1 MDDDFAADGI
11 IVRTAAELLQVP
23 LEEVQRLID
32 ARVLDARRIGSRVY
46 VRRAAVLA
54 LQAER
59 RDVPVQESG
68 ESFGERY
75 WRRAANTTTS

>member
-11 IVRTAAELLQVP
+11 IARTAAELLQVP

-32 ARVLDARRIGSRVY
+32 ARVLDAHRIGSRVY

-54 LQAER
+54 LQAEPLQAER
-59 RDVPVQESG
+59 RE
-68 ESFGERY
+68 
-75 WRRAANTTTS
+75 

>member
-1 MDDDFAADGI
+1 MDDDFADDGI
-11 IVRTAAELLQVP
+11 IARTAAELLQVP
-23 LEEVQRLID
+23 PEDVQRLID

-59 RDVPVQESG
+59 RDLPPPVSAG
-68 ESFGERY
+68 PDPPAVCPPPRPS
-75 WRRAANTTTS
+75 